1 MRDVLSHNSG
11 DVNLYHIVLVTF
23 PITVRKYL
31 TNNLKE
37 GGFILLMIVE
47 VLVHSGRED
56 TVKQLTSWQTE
67 SRVE

>member
-1 MRDVLSHNSG
+1 
-11 DVNLYHIVLVTF
+11 
-23 PITVRKYL
+23 VRKYL